1 MENSNNKS
9 FKYENKQN
17 VNKLKENCEKIS
29 EKMKKMKNMNEN
41 INNTMTSKT
50 HKNKNEVKFTCC
62 SKN

>member
-41 INNTMTSKT
+41 INNTMTSKA
-50 HKNKNEVKFTCC
+50 HNNNNEVKFSCC

>member
-9 FKYENKQN
+9 FKNEKIQ
-17 VNKLKENCEKIS
+17 NKLKENCEKIS

-41 INNTMTSKT
+41 INNTMTSKA
-50 HKNKNEVKFTCC
+50 HKNNNEVKFSCC

>member
-9 FKYENKQN
+9 FKNEIVQ
-17 VNKLKENCEKIS
+17 NKLKENCEKIS

-41 INNTMTSKT
+41 INNSMKSKT
-50 HKNKNEVKFTCC
+50 HKNQNEVKFSCC

>member
-9 FKYENKQN
+9 FKNEKVQ
-17 VNKLKENCEKIS
+17 NKLKENCEKIS

-41 INNTMTSKT
+41 INNTMTSKE
-50 HKNKNEVKFTCC
+50 HKNNNEVKFSCC